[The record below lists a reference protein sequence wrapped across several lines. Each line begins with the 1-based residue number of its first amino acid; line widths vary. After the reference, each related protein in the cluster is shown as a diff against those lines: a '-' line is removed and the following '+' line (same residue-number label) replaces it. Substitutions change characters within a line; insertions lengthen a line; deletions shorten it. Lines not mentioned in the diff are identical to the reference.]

1 MKKNGQMQTCFQLIV
16 LVRKIKNRQI
26 IRQLLLGACYSAPAS
41 IFMKIHE
48 KEKSLRR
55 PELTLE
61 DLLYVGIYRKGS
73 KIQIN
78 DKKAAMKL

>member
-1 MKKNGQMQTCFQLIV
+1 MFPTYCSGK
-16 LVRKIKNRQI
+16 KIKNRQI

-61 DLLYVGIYRKGS
+61 DLLYVGIYRKDS
-73 KIQIN
+73 KIQMN
-78 DKKAAMKL
+78 AKKSSFEALKKRAR

>member
-1 MKKNGQMQTCFQLIV
+1 
-16 LVRKIKNRQI
+16 
-26 IRQLLLGACYSAPAS
+26 
-41 IFMKIHE
+41 MKIHE
-48 KEKSLRR
+48 KEQSLRR

-78 DKKAAMKL
+78 DKKSSYEALKKRAR